1 MSEKTLIDRIVL
13 ADEQGHL
20 QGKPLESVR
29 GAVAEAVPPAVAAE
43 VAKLPKPAPSAETNP
58 VKIVAG
64 GSIPALADGEQERAF
79 MVTAQ
84 ATAPDGVTWLGE
96 VPGSSFRGLVVL
108 RRVSD
113 GTVLGVSRSTEHSNT
128 SVVPTAPTPQP
139 TPAALARPTVTTTA
153 AAGSVTVSWAPVAG
167 AESYEVQVDTGAPVL
182 AASPHTF
189 TPAAANGTVKVR
201 AVRGSERGPWG
212 IALYT
217 AAVAMT
223 EPAVTGYVPTW
234 SHGGWIEV
242 NKSLAQY
249 FKAEGAQ
256 VTGWEYPRNSQTWE
270 PVPSSDTAHYKQQPA
285 DKILVAPGAKIESEG
300 DKVIITTAQPMGVG
314 DAIGLD
320 PGEGLFGKMRF
331 KVIDRAGTPTYMCDQ
346 HPPIPEADGR
356 FASGRWDSAPVQ
368 AGDKL
373 EIMHGPD
380 NYMIGTVIR
389 ATGDRVKVYGFKV
402 NDWTKTR
409 LIWHGWHWES
419 GSATL
424 SKKAA

>member
-29 GAVAEAVPPAVAAE
+29 GVVAEAVPPAVAAE

-64 GSIPALADGEQERAF
+64 GSIPALAEGEQERAF
-79 MVTAQ
+79 MITAP
-84 ATAPDGVTWLGE
+84 ATAPDGVTWLGGE
-96 VPGSSFRGLVVL
+96 VPSTAFRGLVVL
-108 RRVSD
+108 CRVSD
-113 GTVLGVSRSTEHSNT
+113 GTVLGVSRSTEHSST
-128 SVVPTAPTPQP
+128 PVVPPAP

-153 AAGSVTVSWAPVAG
+153 AAGAVTARWEPVAG
-167 AESYEVQVDTGAPVL
+167 ADSYEVQVDTGAPAL

-189 TPAAANGTVKVR
+189 TPSAANGTVKVR
-201 AVRGSERGPWG
+201 AVRGSEHGPWG
-212 IALYT
+212 IAVYA
-217 AAVAMT
+217 AAVAQT
-223 EPAVTGYVPTW
+223 ESAVTGYATTW
-234 SHGGWIEV
+234 AHNGWIEV
-242 NKSLAQY
+242 NKSLSQY
-249 FKAEGAQ
+249 FKVEGAT
-256 VTGWEYPRNSQTWE
+256 VTGWEYPRNSQTGE
-270 PVPSSDTAHYKQQPA
+270 PVPPSDTAHYEQQPA

-320 PGEGLFGKMRF
+320 TGDGLFGKMRF

-346 HPPIPEADGR
+346 HPPIPEAAGNY
-356 FASGRWDSAPVQ
+356 ASGRWDSAPVQ

-373 EIMHGPD
+373 EISHGPD
-380 NYMIGTVIR
+380 NYMLGTVIR
-389 ATGDRVKVYGFKV
+389 ANGDRAKIYGFKV
-402 NDWTKTR
+402 SDWSTTR

-419 GSATL
+419 GSATIY
-424 SKKAA
+424 KKAA

>member
-1 MSEKTLIDRIVL
+1 MSNEKTVFDRLVI

-20 QGKPLESVR
+20 QGKPLEGVTAAITA
-29 GAVAEAVPPAVAAE
+29 AVVEELAKRPEPSRPADARPVE
-43 VAKLPKPAPSAETNP
+43 VIT
-58 VKIVAG
+58 G
-64 GSIPALADGEQERAF
+64 GSIPALAAGEQERAF

-84 ATAPDGVTWLGE
+84 ATAPDGVTWLGGE
-96 VPGSSFRGLVVL
+96 APGAAFRGLVVL

-113 GTVLGVSRSTEHSNT
+113 GTVLGVSRSTEAST
-128 SVVPTAPTPQP
+128 APVVPPAPNPQP

-153 AAGSVTVSWAPVAG
+153 AAGAVTARWEPVAG
-167 AESYEVQVDTGAPVL
+167 ADSYEVQVDTGAPAL

-212 IALYT
+212 IAVYA

-223 EPAVTGYVPTW
+223 ESAVTGYVSTW

-270 PVPSSDTAHYKQQPA
+270 PVPASDTAHYKQQPA
-285 DKILVAPGAKIESEG
+285 DKILVDQGVKIESEG
-300 DKVIITTAQPMGVG
+300 DKVIITTARPMGPG

-320 PGEGLFGKMRF
+320 TGEGLYGKMRF
-331 KVIDRAGTPTYMCDQ
+331 KVIDRAGTPTYVCDH
-346 HPPIPEADGR
+346 HPPIPEADAN

-373 EIMHGPD
+373 EIVHGPD
-380 NYMIGTVIR
+380 NHIVGTVIR
-389 ATGDRVKVYGFKV
+389 ATGDRAKVYGFKV
-402 NDWTKTR
+402 SDWSKTR

-419 GSATL
+419 GSATI
-424 SKKAA
+424 SKAAQV

>member
-1 MSEKTLIDRIVL
+1 MADDKVVFDRLVI

-20 QGKPLESVR
+20 QGKPLEGVTAAITA
-29 GAVAEAVPPAVAAE
+29 AVAEELAKRPEPSRPADTRPVE
-43 VAKLPKPAPSAETNP
+43 V
-58 VKIVAG
+58 VAG
-64 GSIPALADGEQERAF
+64 GSIPALAEGEQERAF

-84 ATAPDGVTWLGE
+84 ATAPDGVTWLGGSA
-96 VPGSSFRGLVVL
+96 PGAAFRGLVVL

-113 GTVLGVSRSTEHSNT
+113 GTILGVSRSTDNSST
-128 SVVPTAPTPQP
+128 PVVPPAPNPQP

-153 AAGSVTVSWAPVAG
+153 AAGAVTARWEPVAG
-167 AESYEVQVDTGAPVL
+167 ADSYEIQVDTGEPSA

-189 TPAAANGTVKVR
+189 TPTAATGTVKVR
-201 AVRGSERGPWG
+201 AVRGSEHGPWG

-217 AAVAMT
+217 ASVAMA
-223 EPAVTGYVPTW
+223 ESAVTGYATTW
-234 SHGGWIEV
+234 AHNGWIEV
-242 NKSLAQY
+242 NKSLSQY
-249 FKAEGAQ
+249 FKAEGAT

-270 PVPSSDTAHYKQQPA
+270 PVPPSDTDHYKPQPA
-285 DKILVAPGAKIESEG
+285 DKILAASGTKIENEG
-300 DKVIITTAQPMGVG
+300 DKVIITTTQPMGVG

-320 PGEGLFGKMRF
+320 TGNNLFGKLRF

-346 HPPIPEADGR
+346 HPPVPEAAGNY
-356 FASGRWDSAPVQ
+356 ASGRWDSAPVQ

-389 ATGDRVKVYGFKV
+389 ANGDHVKIYGFKV
-402 NDWTKTR
+402 SDWSKTR

>member
-43 VAKLPKPAPSAETNP
+43 VAKLPNPAVADAHP
-58 VKIVAG
+58 VEVVAG
-64 GSIPALADGEQERAF
+64 GSIPALAEGEQERAF

-84 ATAPDGVTWLGE
+84 ATAPDGVTWLGGA
-96 VPGSSFRGLVVL
+96 PGAAFRGLVVL

-113 GTVLGVSRSTEHSNT
+113 GTILGVSRSTEHSNT
-128 SVVPTAPTPQP
+128 PVMPPAPTPQP
-139 TPAALARPTVTTTA
+139 TPATLARPTVTTTA
-153 AAGSVTVSWAPVAG
+153 AAGSVTASWEPLSG
-167 AESYEVQVDTGAPVL
+167 AESYEVQVDTGEPAT
-182 AASPHTF
+182 ASSPHTF
-189 TPAAANGTVKVR
+189 TPTAANGTVKVR

-212 IALYT
+212 IAVYA
-217 AAVAMT
+217 AAVAQT
-223 EPAVTGYVPTW
+223 ESAVTGYATTW
-234 SHGGWIEV
+234 AHNGWIEV
-242 NKSLAQY
+242 NKSLSQY
-249 FKAEGAQ
+249 FKAEGAT

-270 PVPSSDTAHYKQQPA
+270 PVPASDTAHYKPQPA
-285 DKILVAPGAKIESEG
+285 DKILVAQGVKIENEG
-300 DKVIITTAQPMGVG
+300 NKVLITTAKPMGVG

-320 PGEGLFGKMRF
+320 TGDNLFGKLRF
-331 KVIDRAGTPTYMCDQ
+331 KVTDRAGTPTYICDQ
-346 HPPIPEADGR
+346 HPSIPEANGQ
-356 FASGRWDSAPVQ
+356 FPSGRWDSAPVQ

-389 ATGDRVKVYGFKV
+389 ATGDRVKIYGFKV
-402 NDWTKTR
+402 VDWANTR
-409 LIWHGWHWES
+409 LVWHGWHWES

>member
-1 MSEKTLIDRIVL
+1 MAEDKVVFDRLVI
-13 ADEQGHL
+13 ADEEGHL
-20 QGKPLESVR
+20 QGKPLEGVTAAITA
-29 GAVAEAVPPAVAAE
+29 AVAEELAKRPEPVADARPVE
-43 VAKLPKPAPSAETNP
+43 V
-58 VKIVAG
+58 VAG
-64 GSIPALADGEQERAF
+64 GSIPALTEGEQERAF

-84 ATAPDGVTWLGE
+84 AVAPGGVTWLGE
-96 VPGSSFRGLVVL
+96 APGEAFRGLVVL

-113 GTVLGVSRSTEHSNT
+113 GTILGVSRSTEHSNT
-128 SVVPTAPTPQP
+128 PVMPPAPTPQP
-139 TPAALARPTVTTTA
+139 TPAALARPTVTATA
-153 AAGSVTVSWAPVAG
+153 AAGAVTARWEPVAG
-167 AESYEVQVDTGAPVL
+167 ADSYEVQVDGTGAPVL

-212 IALYT
+212 IAIY
-217 AAVAMT
+217 AAAAAQT
-223 EPAVTGYVPTW
+223 ESAVTGYATTW
-234 SHGGWIEV
+234 AHNGWIEL

-249 FKAEGAQ
+249 FKAEGAT

-270 PVPSSDTAHYKQQPA
+270 PVPASDTARYKPQPA
-285 DKILVAPGAKIESEG
+285 DKIVVAQGVRIENEG
-300 DKVIITTAQPMGVG
+300 DKVLITTAKPMGVG

-320 PGEGLFGKMRF
+320 TGVSLYSKMRF
-331 KVIDRAGTPTYMCDQ
+331 KVIDRAGTPTYICDQ
-346 HPPIPEADGR
+346 HPPIPEANGQ
-356 FASGRWDSAPVQ
+356 FSSGRWDSAPVQ

-373 EIMHGPD
+373 EISHGPD

-389 ATGDRVKVYGFKV
+389 AGGDRVKIYGFKV
-402 NDWTKTR
+402 DDWTETR

>member
-1 MSEKTLIDRIVL
+1 MSNEKTVFDRLVI

-20 QGKPLESVR
+20 QGKPLEGVTAAITA
-29 GAVAEAVPPAVAAE
+29 AVAEELAKRPEPSRPADARPVE
-43 VAKLPKPAPSAETNP
+43 V
-58 VKIVAG
+58 VAG

-96 VPGSSFRGLVVL
+96 APSAAFRGLVVL

-113 GTVLGVSRSTEHSNT
+113 GTVLGVSRSTDNSNT
-128 SVVPTAPTPQP
+128 PVVPPAPTPQP

-153 AAGSVTVSWAPVAG
+153 AAGTVTARWEPVAG
-167 AESYEVQVDTGAPVL
+167 ADSYEVQVDTGAPAL

-201 AVRGSERGPWG
+201 AVRGSELGPWG
-212 IALYT
+212 IAVYA
-217 AAVAMT
+217 AAVAQT
-223 EPAVTGYVPTW
+223 ESAVTGYATTW
-234 SHGGWIEV
+234 AHNGWIEV
-242 NKSLAQY
+242 NKSLSQY
-249 FKAEGAQ
+249 FKAEGAT

-270 PVPSSDTAHYKQQPA
+270 PVPASDTARYKPQPA
-285 DKILVAPGAKIESEG
+285 DKILVASGVKIENEG
-300 DKVIITTAQPMGVG
+300 DKVIITTAKPMGPG

-320 PGEGLFGKMRF
+320 KSENYGTLRF
-331 KVIDRAGTPTYMCDQ
+331 KVIDRAGTPTYVCDQ
-346 HPPIPEADGR
+346 YPPIPEANGQ
-356 FASGRWDSAPVQ
+356 FSSGRWDSAPVQ

-389 ATGDRVKVYGFKV
+389 AGGDRVKIYGFKV
-402 NDWTKTR
+402 DDWTKTR

>member
-20 QGKPLESVR
+20 QGKPLESVH

-58 VKIVAG
+58 VKIVSG
-64 GSIPALADGEQERAF
+64 GSIPALAEGEQERAF

-84 ATAPDGVTWLGE
+84 ATAPDGVTWIGE
-96 VPGSSFRGLVVL
+96 APSAAFRGLVVL

-113 GTVLGVSRSTEHSNT
+113 GTVLGVSRSTEHSST
-128 SVVPTAPTPQP
+128 PVVPPVPTPQP
-139 TPAALARPTVTTTA
+139 VPNALARPTVTTTA
-153 AAGSVTVSWAPVAG
+153 VTGSVTAHWEPVAG
-167 AESYEVQVDTGAPVL
+167 ADSYEIQVDTGEPAL

-189 TPAAANGTVKVR
+189 TPTAATGTVKVR
-201 AVRGSERGPWG
+201 AVRGSEHGPWG

-217 AAVAMT
+217 ASVAMA
-223 EPAVTGYVPTW
+223 ESAVTGYATTW
-234 SHGGWIEV
+234 AHGGWIEV

-249 FKAEGAQ
+249 FKAEGAT

-285 DKILVAPGAKIESEG
+285 DKILVAQGVKIESEG
-300 DKVIITTAQPMGVG
+300 DKVVITTAKPMGPD

-320 PGEGLFGKMRF
+320 LGNTPMRF
-331 KVIDRAGTPTYMCDQ
+331 KVVDRAGTPTYTCEQ
-346 HPPIPEADGR
+346 RPPIPEADGR

-368 AGDKL
+368 DGDKL
-373 EIMHGPD
+373 EISHGPD
-380 NYMIGTVIR
+380 NYIVGTVIR
-389 ATGDRVKVYGFKV
+389 ANGDRAKIYGFKV
-402 NDWTKTR
+402 NDWSTTR

-424 SKKAA
+424 SKAA

>member
-20 QGKPLESVR
+20 QGKPLEGVTAAITA
-29 GAVAEAVPPAVAAE
+29 AVAEELAKRPEPSQPAEARPVE
-43 VAKLPKPAPSAETNP
+43 VVT
-58 VKIVAG
+58 G
-64 GSIPALADGEQERAF
+64 GSIPALAEGEQERAF

-84 ATAPDGVTWLGE
+84 AVAPGGVTWLGE
-96 VPGSSFRGLVVL
+96 APGEAFRGLVVL

-113 GTVLGVSRSTEHSNT
+113 GTILGVSRSTEHSNT
-128 SVVPTAPTPQP
+128 PVMPPAPTPQP

-153 AAGSVTVSWAPVAG
+153 AAGAVTARWEPVAG
-167 AESYEVQVDTGAPVL
+167 ADSYEVQVDTGAPAL

-212 IALYT
+212 IAVYA
-217 AAVAMT
+217 AAVTQT
-223 EPAVTGYVPTW
+223 ESAVTGYATTW
-234 SHGGWIEV
+234 AHNGWIEV
-242 NKSLAQY
+242 NKSLSQY
-249 FKAEGAQ
+249 FKAEGAT

-270 PVPSSDTAHYKQQPA
+270 PVPASDTAHYKPQPA
-285 DKILVAPGAKIESEG
+285 DKIVVAQGVKIENEG
-300 DKVIITTAQPMGVG
+300 DKVLITTAKPMGPG

-320 PGEGLFGKMRF
+320 KSENYGTLRF
-331 KVIDRAGTPTYMCDQ
+331 KVIDRGGVPTYICDH
-346 HPPIPEADGR
+346 HPPIPEANGQ
-356 FASGRWDSAPVQ
+356 FPSGRWDSAPVQ

-389 ATGDRVKVYGFKV
+389 AGGARVKIYGFKV
-402 NDWTKTR
+402 DDWTKTR

>member
-43 VAKLPKPAPSAETNP
+43 VAKLPKPAAADVRP
-58 VKIVAG
+58 VEVVAG
-64 GSIPALADGEQERAF
+64 GSIPALAEVEQERAF

-84 ATAPDGVTWLGE
+84 ATAPDGVTWIGE
-96 VPGSSFRGLVVL
+96 APSAAFRGLVVL

-128 SVVPTAPTPQP
+128 PVAPPAP

-153 AAGSVTVSWAPVAG
+153 AAGAVTARWEPVAG
-167 AESYEVQVDTGAPVL
+167 ADSYEIQVDTGAPAL
-182 AASPHTF
+182 ATSPHTF
-189 TPAAANGTVKVR
+189 TPTAANGTVKVR
-201 AVRGSERGPWG
+201 AVRGSEHGPWG

-217 AAVAMT
+217 ASVAMA
-223 EPAVTGYVPTW
+223 ESAVTGYATTW
-234 SHGGWIEV
+234 AHVGWIEV

-249 FKAEGAQ
+249 FKAEGAT

-270 PVPSSDTAHYKQQPA
+270 PVPASDTAHYKPQPA
-285 DKILVAPGAKIESEG
+285 DKILVAPGTKIENEG
-300 DKVIITTAQPMGVG
+300 DKVIITTAKPMGPG

-320 PGEGLFGKMRF
+320 KSENYGTLRF
-331 KVIDRAGTPTYMCDQ
+331 KVIDRAGTPTYICDQ
-346 HPPIPEADGR
+346 YPPIPEANGQ
-356 FASGRWDSAPVQ
+356 FPSGRWDSAPVQ

-373 EIMHGPD
+373 EIVHGPD

-389 ATGDRVKVYGFKV
+389 ATGDRVKIYGFKV
-402 NDWTKTR
+402 DDWARTR
-409 LIWHGWHWES
+409 LVWHGWHWES

-424 SKKAA
+424 SKAA

>member
-1 MSEKTLIDRIVL
+1 MSNEKTVFDRLVI

-20 QGKPLESVR
+20 QGKPLEGVTAAITA
-29 GAVAEAVPPAVAAE
+29 AVAEELAKRPEPSRPADARPVE
-43 VAKLPKPAPSAETNP
+43 V
-58 VKIVAG
+58 VAG

-96 VPGSSFRGLVVL
+96 APSAAFRGLVVL

-113 GTVLGVSRSTEHSNT
+113 GTVLGVSRSTDNSNT
-128 SVVPTAPTPQP
+128 PVVPPAPTPQP

-153 AAGSVTVSWAPVAG
+153 AAGTVTARWEPVAG
-167 AESYEVQVDTGAPVL
+167 ADSYEVQVDTGAPAL

-201 AVRGSERGPWG
+201 AVRGSEHGPWG
-212 IALYT
+212 IAVYA
-217 AAVAMT
+217 AAVAQT
-223 EPAVTGYVPTW
+223 ESAVTGYATTW
-234 SHGGWIEV
+234 AHNGWIEV
-242 NKSLAQY
+242 NKSLSQY
-249 FKAEGAQ
+249 FKAEGAT

-270 PVPSSDTAHYKQQPA
+270 PVPASDTARYKPQPA
-285 DKILVAPGAKIESEG
+285 DKILVASGVKIENEG
-300 DKVIITTAQPMGVG
+300 DKVIITTAKPMGPG

-320 PGEGLFGKMRF
+320 KSENYGTLRF
-331 KVIDRAGTPTYMCDQ
+331 KVIDRAGTPTYVCDQ
-346 HPPIPEADGR
+346 YPPIPEANGQ
-356 FASGRWDSAPVQ
+356 FSSGRWDSAPVQ

-389 ATGDRVKVYGFKV
+389 AGGDRVKIYGFKV
-402 NDWTKTR
+402 DDWTKTR

>member
-20 QGKPLESVR
+20 QGKPLEGVT
-29 GAVAEAVPPAVAAE
+29 EAISQAITARMSDIPA
-43 VAKLPKPAPSAETNP
+43 PAPSVHP
-58 VKIVAG
+58 VEVIAG
-64 GSIPALADGEQERAF
+64 GALPTLGDGEQERAF

-84 ATAPDGVTWLGE
+84 VSLPESITWLGAE
-96 VPGSSFRGLVVL
+96 PTSSFRGLIVL

-113 GTVLGVSRSTEHSNT
+113 GTILGVSRSTSAGGSGGT
-128 SVVPTAPTPQP
+128 PVAPPTPQP
-139 TPAALARPTVTTTA
+139 APAALARPTVTTA
-153 AAGSVTVSWAPVAG
+153 AASGGSVRAEWSAVPG
-167 AESYEVQVDTGAPVL
+167 ADSYEVQVDTGAL
-182 AASPHTF
+182 AAAASTSYTF
-189 TPAAANGTVKVR
+189 TPAIASGTVKVR

-320 PGEGLFGKMRF
+320 TGEGLFGKMRF

-346 HPPIPEADGR
+346 YPPIPEADGR

>member
-1 MSEKTLIDRIVL
+1 MAEDKVVFDRLVI

-20 QGKPLESVR
+20 QGKPLEGVTAAITA
-29 GAVAEAVPPAVAAE
+29 AVAEELAKRPEPSRPADTRPVE
-43 VAKLPKPAPSAETNP
+43 VIT
-58 VKIVAG
+58 G
-64 GSIPALADGEQERAF
+64 GSIPALAAGEQERAF

-84 ATAPDGVTWLGE
+84 ATAPEGVTWLGGE
-96 VPGSSFRGLVVL
+96 APGAAFRGLVVL

-128 SVVPTAPTPQP
+128 PVVPPAPTPQP

-153 AAGSVTVSWAPVAG
+153 VAGSVTVSWAPVAG
-167 AESYEVQVDTGAPVL
+167 AESYEVQVDTGEPSI

-189 TPAAANGTVKVR
+189 TPAAAEGTVKVR

-212 IALYT
+212 IALY
-217 AAVAMT
+217 AASGAMT
-223 EPAVTGYVPTW
+223 ESAVTGYVSTW

-249 FKAEGAQ
+249 FKAEGEQ

-285 DKILVAPGAKIESEG
+285 DKILVAQGVKIENEG
-300 DKVIITTAQPMGVG
+300 DKVIITTAKPMGPG

-320 PGEGLFGKMRF
+320 LGNVPMRF
-331 KVIDRAGTPTYMCDQ
+331 KVVDRAGTPTYTCEQ
-346 HPPIPEADGR
+346 RPPIPEADGR

-368 AGDKL
+368 DGDKL
-373 EIMHGPD
+373 EISHGPD
-380 NYMIGTVIR
+380 NYIVGTVIR
-389 ATGDRVKVYGFKV
+389 ANGDRVKIYGFKV
-402 NDWTKTR
+402 SDWSTTR

>member
-1 MSEKTLIDRIVL
+1 MSNEKTVFDRLVI

-20 QGKPLESVR
+20 QGKPLEGVTAAITA
-29 GAVAEAVPPAVAAE
+29 AVAEELAKRPEPSRPADARPVE
-43 VAKLPKPAPSAETNP
+43 V
-58 VKIVAG
+58 VAG
-64 GSIPALADGEQERAF
+64 GSIPALAEGEQERAF

-96 VPGSSFRGLVVL
+96 APSAAFRGLVVL

-113 GTVLGVSRSTEHSNT
+113 GTVLGVSRSTDNSNT
-128 SVVPTAPTPQP
+128 PVVPPAPTPQP
-139 TPAALARPTVTTTA
+139 TPAALARPTVTTTV
-153 AAGSVTVSWAPVAG
+153 AAGAVTARWEPVAG
-167 AESYEVQVDTGAPVL
+167 ADSYEVQVDTGAPAL

-212 IALYT
+212 IAVYA
-217 AAVAMT
+217 AAVAQT
-223 EPAVTGYVPTW
+223 ESAVTGYATTW
-234 SHGGWIEV
+234 AHNGWIEV
-242 NKSLAQY
+242 NKSVSQY
-249 FKAEGAQ
+249 FKAEGAT

-270 PVPSSDTAHYKQQPA
+270 PVPVSDTARYKQQPA
-285 DKILVAPGAKIESEG
+285 DKILVASGVKIENEG
-300 DKVIITTAQPMGVG
+300 DKVIITTTQPMGPG

-320 PGEGLFGKMRF
+320 KSEAYGTLRF
-331 KVIDRAGTPTYMCDQ
+331 KVIDRAGTPTYICDQ
-346 HPPIPEADGR
+346 YPPIPEANGQ
-356 FASGRWDSAPVQ
+356 FPSGRWDSAPVQ
-368 AGDKL
+368 EGDQL

-389 ATGDRVKVYGFKV
+389 AAGDRVKIYGFKV
-402 NDWTKTR
+402 DDWTKTR
-409 LIWHGWHWES
+409 LVWHGWHWES

>member
-1 MSEKTLIDRIVL
+1 MSNEKTVFDRLVI

-20 QGKPLESVR
+20 QGKPLEGVTAAITA
-29 GAVAEAVPPAVAAE
+29 AVAEELAKRPEPSRPADARPVE
-43 VAKLPKPAPSAETNP
+43 V
-58 VKIVAG
+58 VAG
-64 GSIPALADGEQERAF
+64 GSIPALAEGEQERAF

-96 VPGSSFRGLVVL
+96 APSAAFRGLVVL

-113 GTVLGVSRSTEHSNT
+113 GTVLGVSRSTDNSNT
-128 SVVPTAPTPQP
+128 PVVPPAPTPQP
-139 TPAALARPTVTTTA
+139 TPAALARPTVTTTV
-153 AAGSVTVSWAPVAG
+153 AAGAVTARWEPVAG
-167 AESYEVQVDTGAPVL
+167 ADSYEVQVDTGAPAL

-201 AVRGSERGPWG
+201 AVRGSEHGPWG

-217 AAVAMT
+217 ASVAMA
-223 EPAVTGYVPTW
+223 ESAVTGYAMTW
-234 SHGGWIEV
+234 AHGGWIEV

-249 FKAEGAQ
+249 FKAEGAT

-285 DKILVAPGAKIESEG
+285 DKIVAQGVKIESEG
-300 DKVIITTAQPMGVG
+300 DKVVITTAKPMGPG

-320 PGEGLFGKMRF
+320 LGNTPMRF
-331 KVIDRAGTPTYMCDQ
+331 KVVDRAGTPTYTCEQ
-346 HPPIPEADGR
+346 RPPIPEADGR

-368 AGDKL
+368 DGDKL
-373 EIMHGPD
+373 EISHGPD
-380 NYMIGTVIR
+380 NYIVGTVIR
-389 ATGDRVKVYGFKV
+389 ANGDRAKIYGFKV
-402 NDWTKTR
+402 NDWSTTR

-424 SKKAA
+424 SKAA

>member
-29 GAVAEAVPPAVAAE
+29 GVVAEAVPPAVAAE

-64 GSIPALADGEQERAF
+64 GSIPALAEGEQERAF
-79 MVTAQ
+79 MITAP
-84 ATAPDGVTWLGE
+84 ATAPDGVTWLGGE
-96 VPGSSFRGLVVL
+96 VPSTAFRGLVVL
-108 RRVSD
+108 CRVSD
-113 GTVLGVSRSTEHSNT
+113 GTVLGVSRSTEHSST
-128 SVVPTAPTPQP
+128 PVVPPAP

-153 AAGSVTVSWAPVAG
+153 AAGAVTARWEPVAG
-167 AESYEVQVDTGAPVL
+167 ADSYEVQVDTGAPAL

-189 TPAAANGTVKVR
+189 TPSAANGTVKVR
-201 AVRGSERGPWG
+201 AVRGSEHGPWG

-217 AAVAMT
+217 ASVAMA
-223 EPAVTGYVPTW
+223 ESAVTGYATTW
-234 SHGGWIEV
+234 AHNGWIEV
-242 NKSLAQY
+242 NKSLSQY
-249 FKAEGAQ
+249 FKAEGAT

-270 PVPSSDTAHYKQQPA
+270 PVPSSDTARYQPQPA
-285 DKILVAPGAKIESEG
+285 DKILVAAGVKIENEG
-300 DKVIITTAQPMGVG
+300 EKVLITTAKPMGPG

-320 PGEGLFGKMRF
+320 KSEAYGTLRF
-331 KVIDRAGTPTYMCDQ
+331 KVIDRGGTPTYICNQ
-346 HPPIPEADGR
+346 YPPIPEANGQ
-356 FASGRWDSAPVQ
+356 FTSGRWDSAPVQ
-368 AGDKL
+368 EGDQL

-389 ATGDRVKVYGFKV
+389 ATGDRVKIYGFKV
-402 NDWTKTR
+402 DDWTKTR
-409 LIWHGWHWES
+409 LVWHGWHWES